1 MYVPDAFRVGDADEL
16 IAFIAEHSFGTLV
29 SAVNGEPF
37 ATHLP
42 FVIDRT
48 TAGTVLR
55 AHMARVNPQWRALEH
70 GDALAIFTGGH
81 TYVSPNWY
89 ASRQSVPTWNY
100 VAVHAYGRARIIEDR
115 DGVIDVLQRLTA
127 INEAG
132 FASPWSI
139 DELEGEQR
147 EGFLRAIVAFEIP
160 VSRLEGQFKLSQN
173 RSAEDRHGVVTG
185 LERIGNPQAAEV
197 AARMRASLD

>member
-1 MYVPDAFRVGDADEL
+1 
-16 IAFIAEHSFGTLV
+16 
-29 SAVNGEPF
+29 
-37 ATHLP
+37 
-42 FVIDRT
+42 
-48 TAGTVLR
+48 
-55 AHMARVNPQWRALEH
+55 
-70 GDALAIFTGGH
+70 
-81 TYVSPNWY
+81 
-89 ASRQSVPTWNY
+89 

-132 FASPWSI
+132 FTSPWSI